1 MPRKPIP
8 NATEYLRRMLN
19 IPIIRPMAGHEIQR
33 LDFAEAVLELI
44 IKDPPTPKQ
53 MAEFIKSYALDNGM
67 LSKVCYTIL
76 KVLKDQ
82 TIVRYDKDFKT
93 YSYNRHRYHRD
104 LTALKAFHEQVKAW
118 KS

>member
-1 MPRKPIP
+1 M
-8 NATEYLRRMLN
+8 T
-19 IPIIRPMAGHEIQR
+19 GHEIQR

-44 IKDPPTPKQ
+44 IKHHITRKE
-53 MAEFIKSYALDNGM
+53 MAEFIKSYASNNGM

-93 YSYNRHRYHRD
+93 YSYNLHRYHRD
-104 LTALKAFHEQVKAW
+104 LTALKAFHEQIKAW